1 MPTALI
7 KATAKGSRCEQ
18 VKSSVASVSVFF
30 PVAAIKYSGKENNG
44 TMGFLG
50 SQFQVTAHHGQE
62 VLGAGHQEVQ
72 AHYITVKSGE
82 Q

>member
-7 KATAKGSRCEQ
+7 KGPRCEQ
-18 VKSSVASVSVFF
+18 VKSSVASVSVSF
-30 PVAAIKYSGKENNG
+30 PDTAIKYSGKENNG

-50 SQFQVTAHHGQE
+50 SRFQIAAHHSQE